1 MQAPDAARAT
11 HIGTVPS
18 RDRAW
23 RLAAAVAAA
32 GFVACVVSLG
42 WTGYTASDDFFYA
55 TAASGW
61 AFHFP
66 YLAQDHWGLRHAV
79 VLPLALAFRWFGEG
93 EATLAVP
100 SLLYTGALLCFS
112 FWLVHRISGYYSALL
127 SVVLLAGVPIFATDA
142 SIVVEDAAEAT
153 FILVSLL
160 IFCYATHGKRIP
172 LYILSGVAAGIG
184 FLTRETTL
192 CLLALYAILFV
203 FDYGNF
209 RAGFVWMGIGF
220 VGVVSLDTCL
230 LWWASGDPLY
240 RVHASLSGISHD
252 NPALAAHFRTSAGL
266 NRFGSIATARWLQP
280 LVVLFLNQDF
290 GLIFWLA
297 IPLSVRL
304 IFQEA
309 RSEQRDVLRLLVGFA
324 AVWVIVLG
332 YGFLFLW
339 VVPRYF
345 SVVAVALAIPLAIAL
360 ERMFRSGHRILAGIL
375 IASLLSSD
383 VLLIGAQNRD
393 PLFAERALVTFL
405 RSRPGE
411 TVSTDPGTFQGAE
424 WLLSINGQAGRV
436 VVQPPKP
443 GHIYFF
449 DHPWRGIPAGWTV
462 TAPQPQWVVLARYV
476 STRGIVARVAIQ
488 LGIVR
493 LLPAA
498 FAAKL
503 APPIRVATAY
513 LVPTQNPH

>member
-1 MQAPDAARAT
+1 MQVPHTAHAT
-11 HIGTVPS
+11 YLGNVPS

-23 RLAAAVAAA
+23 RLAATIAAA
-32 GFVACVVSLG
+32 GFVACVLSLG
-42 WTGYTASDDFFYA
+42 WTGYTASDDFFYVN
-55 TAASGW
+55 AASGW

-100 SLLYTGALLCFS
+100 SLFYTATLLGLS
-112 FWLVHRISGYYSALL
+112 FWLVRRISGYYSALL
-127 SVVLLAGVPIFATDA
+127 VVVLLAGVPTVASGA

-153 FILVSLL
+153 FILISILT
-160 IFCYATHGKRIP
+160 FYYASRGRKIL
-172 LYILSGVAAGIG
+172 LYILSGIAAGIG
-184 FLTRETTL
+184 FVTRETTSA
-192 CLLALYAILFV
+192 LLVVYLILFV

-209 RAGFVWMGIGF
+209 RVGFVWMGIGF
-220 VGVVSLDTCL
+220 VGVVGLDTWL

-240 RVHASLSGISHD
+240 RFHASLSGVSHD

-280 LVVLFLNQDF
+280 LVVLFLNQNF

-297 IPLSVRL
+297 IPLSVRV
-304 IFQEA
+304 IFRDA

-332 YGFLFLW
+332 YGFPFLW

-345 SVVAVALAIPLAIAL
+345 TVVAVVLAIPLAIAL
-360 ERMFRSGHRILAGIL
+360 ERMFRSGHHILAGIL

-383 VLLIGAQNRD
+383 VLVIGAQNHD
-393 PLFAERALVTFL
+393 PLFGERALVMFL
-405 RSRPGE
+405 RRHPHD

-424 WLLSINGQAGRV
+424 WLLRINGQASRV

-449 DHPWRGIPAGWTV
+449 DRPWRGIPAGWPV
-462 TAPQPQWVVLARYV
+462 TAPQPQWVVLKRYV
-476 STRGIVARVAIQ
+476 SSHGIVARLSLR
-488 LGIVR
+488 LGITR

-503 APPIRVATAY
+503 APPIQVATAY
-513 LVPTQNPH
+513 LVPGASVP